1 MVPTCLSKYSE
12 GMIISIQLEIHLGHN
27 YYNIYN
33 IQSISDFHCSKGI
46 SLLDFLLELVW
57 LYPLSPRTVNVPY
70 LLFISFCQYIQPPSK
85 CLELLTGNVR
95 DVNFLSGGF

>member
-46 SLLDFLLELVW
+46 SLLDFLLELV
-57 LYPLSPRTVNVPY
+57 
-70 LLFISFCQYIQPPSK
+70 
-85 CLELLTGNVR
+85 
-95 DVNFLSGGF
+95 